1 MMINREVWECPIDK
15 AILNRARPVPMESY
29 TKHKGSWQL
38 RSNETSP
45 VWWRN
50 EKHKHRQTQRIL
62 WVTSS
67 PFFWVIHTLKKRG
80 LPNAGNSDSV
90 ITGAPYWCRHRHVL
104 PTWRWSGFW
113 KWHTKSEIPK
123 PLMTSETGSGS
134 MARFF
139 GWAHGNLGLHW
150 LKMAHPKKWP
160 TTILLR
166 TQQHFSDNNMTRQ
179 KKTVGGCHR
188 LLLDIGMGAA
198 RVNPQCSTVKP
209 WEPIKMDLQSL
220 V

>member
-123 PLMTSETGSGS
+123 PWMTSETGSGS
-134 MARFF
+134 MAVGAWKF
-139 GWAHGNLGLHW
+139 GASLTQNGPPE
-150 LKMAHPKKWP
+150 KMAHNNFATNTTTFQWQQHDPPKKK
-160 TTILLR
+160 LLGDVID
-166 TQQHFSDNNMTRQ
+166 S
-179 KKTVGGCHR
+179 
-188 LLLDIGMGAA
+188 
-198 RVNPQCSTVKP
+198 CSTLG
-209 WEPIKMDLQSL
+209 WELQE
-220 V
+220 